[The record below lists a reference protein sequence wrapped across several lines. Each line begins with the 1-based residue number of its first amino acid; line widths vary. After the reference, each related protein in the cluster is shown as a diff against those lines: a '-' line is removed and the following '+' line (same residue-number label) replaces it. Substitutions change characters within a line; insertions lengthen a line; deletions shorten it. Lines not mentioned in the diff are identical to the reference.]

1 MTHLLNLLAAIALL
15 VWGTHIV
22 RTGMLRVFGENLR
35 RVLAKSFGSRPAA
48 LLAGLGVTSLVQSST
63 ATCLIVASFV
73 GKGLVPTGAALQE
86 LIETTF
92 PNAQSRSYPIDATQM
107 FATIEDLVEERGWE
121 VRTRRAPPTALD
133 AGQLNAISVSLF
145 GFRDEVAIRVA
156 GSPAGSTVDM
166 RSVAL
171 SGFHDFGENGRRVEE
186 LLLALDAQI
195 TLLLRNAP
203 QAPAADLE
211 IGENDDP
218 GEAGE
223 AVAAE

>member
-1 MTHLLNLLAAIALL
+1 MTLISFPPVGQPVSRIPADLEVEQALL
-15 VWGTHIV
+15 GIL
-22 RTGMLRVFGENLR
+22 MYDN
-35 RVLAKSFGSRPAA
+35 AA
-48 LLAGLGVTSLVQSST
+48 HERIS
-63 ATCLIVASFV
+63 
-73 GKGLVPTGAALQE
+73 VPLSADHLYEPVHARL
-86 LIETTF
+86 
-92 PNAQSRSYPIDATQM
+92 

-171 SGFHDFGENGRRVEE
+171 SGFHDFGENGRRVED